1 MYGDRSTL
9 SHRDARAA
17 LFANSNNNKNDSSS
31 TTSRLLSRGSGR
43 ESPLPMHYPK
53 HLNQIGIQRRAEDLE
68 TQNDDL
74 VQGLSAKVRLLKDI
88 TVNIGNEVRD
98 STKMLSGMNDTFD
111 ETSGFLGTTFKK
123 MNRMAKK
130 QGGQWCLW
138 MGFLLVVFLVFL
150 WVWLFRR

>member
-9 SHRDARAA
+9 SHRDNRAA
-17 LFANSNNNKNDSSS
+17 LFDQPSKASRILSGGRSSRS
-31 TTSRLLSRGSGR
+31 

-53 HLNQIGIQRRAEDLE
+53 HLQQIGSTRRAEDLE

-88 TVNIGNEVRD
+88 TTNIGNEVRD
-98 STKMLSGMNDTFD
+98 STKMLGGMNDTFD
-111 ETSGFLGTTFKK
+111 ETSGYLGTTFKK
-123 MNRMAKK
+123 MNRMARK

-138 MGFLLVVFLVFL
+138 MAFLFIVFLVFL
-150 WVWLFRR
+150 WTWLFRRR